1 VRQASG
7 KEKEN
12 NVVVGNRRKRIEI
25 RRDEGSG
32 SYQTKEMKWHQ
43 NAVLLRENSRGGRK
57 THALGKQ
64 VRLRST
70 RPVGNQAFRV
80 TTKGTNETLGCR
92 KRNAIDDQRSEKA
105 RDRPNKKKEQHPQPP
120 PKRQQATDTE
130 DQKRKPVPDR
140 HKPPPHIRQQADK
153 HRQGGPNEKGK
164 VRLNRKMGA
173 LR

>member
-1 VRQASG
+1 L
-7 KEKEN
+7 
-12 NVVVGNRRKRIEI
+12 VGNRRKRIEI